1 MQPMT
6 KAKQKANWI
15 IKPEDIVPKNE
26 LFTNCCFTKTVV
38 NRPQIYFHVK
48 KHCHLS
54 SSDTFLPVS
63 ILQLYIPLHIGFT
76 HILYIYMY
84 IFTDSTFCYK
94 KIHPFATPAEFTFPN
109 SPWGSCCH
117 VAKWHWPSCADSL
130 KAIVL
135 ERICGGKILWR
146 TVAQDLFFLTD
157 GIVTL
162 ILLNSFTTMCIGKLN
177 QRASCWSGFY
187 PGGFSWTSRFFVWA

>member
-1 MQPMT
+1 MKYHNIKLWKIKRFQFSMT
-6 KAKQKANWI
+6 KWYSKKTHLFYQPSLGKYNSCLCRTITGIFSTRKIARTCFCCPISI
-15 IKPEDIVPKNE
+15 ITMWKRR
-26 LFTNCCFTKTVV
+26 FWGGGA
-38 NRPQIYFHVK
+38 
-48 KHCHLS
+48 
-54 SSDTFLPVS
+54 S
-63 ILQLYIPLHIGFT
+63 I
-76 HILYIYMY
+76 YIYICMY

-94 KIHPFATPAEFTFPN
+94 KIPPFATPAEFTFPN

-162 ILLNSFTTMCIGKLN
+162 ILLTSFTTMCM
-177 QRASCWSGFY
+177 RHA
-187 PGGFSWTSRFFVWA
+187 